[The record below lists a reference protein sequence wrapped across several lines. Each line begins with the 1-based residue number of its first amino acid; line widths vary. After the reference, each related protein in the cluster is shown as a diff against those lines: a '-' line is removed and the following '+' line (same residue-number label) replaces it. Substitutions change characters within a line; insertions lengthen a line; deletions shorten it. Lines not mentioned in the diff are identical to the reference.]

1 MSKWAFQ
8 SWTLSLNPSV
18 SPQKMWCQT
27 LGTPGF
33 WTRVNVTSTPSRHN
47 ATKGLRTLQCKFG
60 SLTIFKDEICA
71 RHLKFVLRE
80 IKKWCSRLQGLRAF
94 NFFFFS
100 CWRSIGDG
108 WPAPFLG
115 LGVVGKK
122 HGCSKKQQ
130 HLSFWTNRS
139 MKLEEMLKCWN
150 ALFSSDCRRN
160 FSVALSAIWI
170 LAGKRNQEGKEE
182 NLNSLAITPDS
193 DEARFQAGFSVTLP
207 WARFET
213 ALCGPLEACNI
224 RSGLYQPWDSF
235 AAGKK

>member
-94 NFFFFS
+94 NFFFSVADVPLVTADQHHFWDLES
-100 CWRSIGDG
+100 SVKNTGAARNNSISVFGQIDR
-108 WPAPFLG
+108 WSL
-115 LGVVGKK
+115 
-122 HGCSKKQQ
+122 
-130 HLSFWTNRS
+130 R
-139 MKLEEMLKCWN
+139 KCWN
-150 ALFSSDCRRN
+150 AEMLCFHQIAVETSLWPYLPSESWLERGIKKEKRR
-160 FSVALSAIWI
+160 
-170 LAGKRNQEGKEE
+170 
-182 NLNSLAITPDS
+182 T
-193 DEARFQAGFSVTLP
+193 
-207 WARFET
+207 
-213 ALCGPLEACNI
+213 
-224 RSGLYQPWDSF
+224 
-235 AAGKK
+235 